1 MRENQLGHRMN
12 DHEAITVACLYAALA
27 LVGPF
32 IMSMLLRWAESD
44 DAKNLALEIGY
55 AIEGVAR

>member
-1 MRENQLGHRMN
+1 MN
-12 DHEAITVACLYAALA
+12 DHETITVACLYAALA

-44 DAKNLALEIGY
+44 DAKSLAWEIGY
-55 AIEGVAR
+55 AIEGVTR